1 MTDNQW
7 RDLGRGTGKRPEG
20 LSDAAVVRCSPN
32 RYDWH
37 TAVASQFNWH
47 PDLEYQVLEPTPT
60 ADKGGIWY
68 EHKLQQS
75 VETNDHDRFIF
86 TWFNDAYPDAMA
98 DCLKA
103 FRERRSALAA
113 DRAEVLREA
122 LQAVH
127 DDLVMRASMKRSP
140 DKTVDVGVSVWCKI
154 VDALATPTGDAEHG

>member
-1 MTDNQW
+1 MTDIA
-7 RDLGRGTGKRPEG
+7 GPKRIWLIDDGQQMNWCDDPNPEG
-20 LSDAAVVRCSPN
+20 CGHN
-32 RYDWH
+32 GI
-37 TAVASQFNWH
+37 
-47 PDLEYQVLEPTPT
+47 EYIRADQVLEPTPT

-154 VDALATPTGDAEHG
+154 VDALATPIGDAK